1 MKMESKWDTI
11 DGKLIKSFAFKDFNA
26 ALKFINQVGAAAEA
40 INHHPKIT
48 NVYNKV
54 NFELWT
60 HDQNSITGLDHQ
72 LSHEIDQIFENF

>member
-1 MKMESKWDTI
+1 MESKWDTI

-60 HDQNSITGLDHQ
+60 RDQNSITGLDHQ
-72 LSHEIDQIFENF
+72 LSNEIDQIFENF

>member
-1 MKMESKWDTI
+1 MESKWDTI

-60 HDQNSITGLDHQ
+60 HDQNSITSLDHQ